1 MELQALL
8 YVLAALMMLVGTAG
22 VVLPVL
28 PGLPLTFAGMLLA
41 AWVGGFQQVGWI
53 TLTVLGVLTALSVVV
68 DLLSTALGAQRVGAS
83 RLAIIGSII
92 GTFAGLLFLPIGILV
107 GPFAGALIG
116 EMLHGRELGQATK
129 VGLATWM
136 GLMLGVVLKVGL
148 AFAMLAVF
156 FVAWFH

>member
-1 MELQALL
+1 MELQTIL
-8 YVLAALMMLVGTAG
+8 YVLAALMMLVGTVG

-83 RLAIIGSII
+83 RLAILGSII

>member
-1 MELQALL
+1 
-8 YVLAALMMLVGTAG
+8 
-22 VVLPVL
+22 
-28 PGLPLTFAGMLLA
+28 MLLA

-92 GTFAGLLFLPIGILV
+92 GTLAGLLFLPIGILV

>member
-1 MELQALL
+1 MELQVVL
-8 YVLAALMMLVGTAG
+8 YFLAALMMLVGTAG

-92 GTFAGLLFLPIGILV
+92 GTLAGLLFLPIGILV

-116 EMLHGRELGQATK
+116 EMLHGRALGQATK

-148 AFAMLAVF
+148 AFTMLAVF

>member
-1 MELQALL
+1 MELQTIL
-8 YVLAALMMLVGTAG
+8 YVLAALMMLVGTVG

-92 GTFAGLLFLPIGILV
+92 GTLAGLLFLPIGILV

-116 EMLHGRELGQATK
+116 EMLHGRGLGQATK

>member
-1 MELQALL
+1 MELQTIL
-8 YVLAALMMLVGTAG
+8 YVLAALMMLVGTVG

-92 GTFAGLLFLPIGILV
+92 GTLAGLLFLPIGILV

>member
-1 MELQALL
+1 MELQTLL

-83 RLAIIGSII
+83 RLAILGSII
-92 GTFAGLLFLPIGILV
+92 GTLAGLLFLPIGILV

>member
-83 RLAIIGSII
+83 GLAIIGSII

>member
-1 MELQALL
+1 MELQTIL
-8 YVLAALMMLVGTAG
+8 YILAALMMLVGTVG

-92 GTFAGLLFLPIGILV
+92 GTLAGLLFLPIGILV

>member
-1 MELQALL
+1 MELQTIL

-83 RLAIIGSII
+83 RLAILGSII
-92 GTFAGLLFLPIGILV
+92 GTLAGLLFLPIGILV

>member
-1 MELQALL
+1 MELQTIL

-92 GTFAGLLFLPIGILV
+92 GTLAGLLFLPIGILV

>member
-1 MELQALL
+1 VELQTIL
-8 YVLAALMMLVGTAG
+8 YVLAALMMLVGTVG

-92 GTFAGLLFLPIGILV
+92 GTLAGLLFLPIGILV

>member
-1 MELQALL
+1 MKLQTLL

-68 DLLSTALGAQRVGAS
+68 DLLSTALGAQRAGAS

>member
-1 MELQALL
+1 MELQTIL

-41 AWVGGFQQVGWI
+41 AWVGRFQQVGWI

-92 GTFAGLLFLPIGILV
+92 GTLAGLLFLPIGILV

-156 FVAWFH
+156 LVAWFH

>member
-1 MELQALL
+1 MELQNIL
-8 YVLAALMMLVGTAG
+8 YVLAALMMLVGTVG

-92 GTFAGLLFLPIGILV
+92 GTLAGLLFLPIGILV

>member
-1 MELQALL
+1 
-8 YVLAALMMLVGTAG
+8 MMLVGTVG

-92 GTFAGLLFLPIGILV
+92 GTLAGLLFLPIGILV

>member
-1 MELQALL
+1 VELQNIL
-8 YVLAALMMLVGTAG
+8 YVLAALMMLVGTVG

-92 GTFAGLLFLPIGILV
+92 GTLAGLLFLPIGILV

>member
-1 MELQALL
+1 MELQTIL

-41 AWVGGFQQVGWI
+41 AWVGRFQQVGWI

-83 RLAIIGSII
+83 RLAILGSII
-92 GTFAGLLFLPIGILV
+92 GTLAGLLFLPIGILV

-156 FVAWFH
+156 LVAWFH